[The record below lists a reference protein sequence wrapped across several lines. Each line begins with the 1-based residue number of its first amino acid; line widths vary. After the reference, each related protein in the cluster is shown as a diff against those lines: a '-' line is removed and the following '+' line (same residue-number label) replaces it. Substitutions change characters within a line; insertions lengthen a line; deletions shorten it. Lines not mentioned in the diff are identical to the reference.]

1 MIEFKGNLTGT
12 SQKYALKKNA
22 RLTQRFLAL
31 GAVCLLPGSYIISVT
46 VLHNFWIF
54 ILPALFLLMAVISG
68 ITYKM
73 HTQKLPTSVCID
85 GRTIEVSFKFNAV
98 TLDISKVKIV
108 YDCGDF
114 YEIIPKNVFNFS
126 VFICQKDL
134 LTEGTLKEFE
144 TLFDG
149 KIKVRFSD

>member
-12 SQKYALKKNA
+12 SQEYALKKNA
-22 RLTQRFLAL
+22 GLTQRFLAL
-31 GAVCLLPGSYIISVT
+31 GGLCLIPSSYVISVT

-54 ILPALFLLMAVISG
+54 ILPVLFLVAAVITG
-68 ITYKM
+68 ITYKK
-73 HTQKLPTSVCID
+73 HTQQLPTCICID
-85 GRTIEVSFKFNAV
+85 GGTIEVGFKFNVV
-98 TLDISKVKIV
+98 TLDISKVKAV
-108 YDCGDF
+108 YDRGDF

-134 LTEGTLKEFE
+134 LTEGTLEEFE

-149 KIKVRFSD
+149 KIVKK